1 MNQRH
6 CPTHAGCCVRRSW
19 QADKQTFR
27 YIRNNTYAPNVPPP
41 KPPKLLTA
49 GTPAAKAA
57 EAAILAAA
65 AAGSKDGCGQFVPP
79 TWPNAP
85 LWNAQHVIQTKQEA
99 EDSEHGPHKLLA
111 RLNGG
116 YLPYTLLTKK
126 VGAKAT
132 KVSCW
137 PRGIAKRNG
146 SAGEWVSCWVGQAV
160 TMGCAPKWC
169 VCWHSHGLCMPP
181 SVRALKSYPAH

>member
-1 MNQRH
+1 MH
-6 CPTHAGCCVRRSW
+6 RSW
-19 QADKQTFR
+19 QADDKEFK
-27 YIRNNTYAPNVPPP
+27 YISKLTYAPNVAPP

-57 EAAILAAA
+57 ETAILAAA
-65 AAGSKDGCGQFVPP
+65 AAGSRDGCGQFVPP

-85 LWNAQHVIQTKQEA
+85 LWNAQCVIQTKQEA
-99 EDSEHGPHKLLA
+99 EDSEHGPHKLLS

-132 KVSCW
+132 KVSRW
-137 PRGIAKRNG
+137 QSR
-146 SAGEWVSCWVGQAV
+146 
-160 TMGCAPKWC
+160 
-169 VCWHSHGLCMPP
+169 
-181 SVRALKSYPAH
+181 